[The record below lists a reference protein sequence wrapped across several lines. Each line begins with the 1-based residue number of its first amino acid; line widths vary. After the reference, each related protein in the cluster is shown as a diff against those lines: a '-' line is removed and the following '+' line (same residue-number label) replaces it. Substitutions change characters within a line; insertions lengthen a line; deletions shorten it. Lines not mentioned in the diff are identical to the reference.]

1 MTYNIF
7 TYIIV
12 FQAVEDVYL
21 RDRPV
26 LQQVLNYM
34 DKFFTTIFILEM
46 LLKWVA
52 FGWKKYF
59 TDAWCWLDFVI
70 VTVSLIIVYN
80 IQCLFPLSWSL
91 SHQKQSLLSDQIS
104 DPLR

>member
-21 RDRPV
+21 RDRQV
-26 LQQVLNYM
+26 LQQDLNYM

-80 IQCLFPLSWSL
+80 IQCLFPLS
-91 SHQKQSLLSDQIS
+91 
-104 DPLR
+104 

>member
-1 MTYNIF
+1 MSYNIF

-80 IQCLFPLSWSL
+80 IQCLFPLS
-91 SHQKQSLLSDQIS
+91 
-104 DPLR
+104 